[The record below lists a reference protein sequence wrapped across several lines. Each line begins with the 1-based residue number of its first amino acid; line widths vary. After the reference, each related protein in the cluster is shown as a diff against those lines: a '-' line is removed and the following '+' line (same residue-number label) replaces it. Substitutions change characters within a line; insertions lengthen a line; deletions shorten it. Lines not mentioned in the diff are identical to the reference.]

1 MTQLVRKNNRRFRRT
16 GTYVS
21 PLAHVVRAEHM
32 GQTIFFTVPNPKD
45 EIQQYHFRGEFY
57 EREELEIIARHMP
70 VGGTYCDI
78 GANVGNHAIFVA
90 KFLHASRLV
99 LIEPNPP
106 AIETLESNL
115 YLNGIEGICDR
126 RHLGI
131 GLSDG
136 AHDSALMRTPGRNLG
151 AARIREVSEDDAE
164 GAIALAT
171 GDSLLEAEAFDLI
184 KIDVEG
190 HEIKVLTGLASTIRV
205 TRPKL
210 FIEVDG
216 ENDDAFQAWIK
227 ETNYEVLE
235 TFQRYP
241 RNQNYMVGPK

>member
-1 MTQLVRKNNRRFRRT
+1 MTRLVRKNNRRFRRT

-21 PLAHVVRAEHM
+21 PVAHVVRAEHL

-57 EREELEIIARHMP
+57 EREELEIMARHLP

-90 KFLHASRLV
+90 KFLHAARLV

-115 YLNGIEGICDR
+115 FLNGIEGLCDR

-136 AHDSALMRTPGRNLG
+136 AHDSASMRTPGRNLG
-151 AARIREVSEDDAE
+151 AARIREVGAE
-164 GAIALAT
+164 GEGEIVLAT

-190 HEIKVLTGLASTIRV
+190 HEMKVLSGLAGTIRT
-205 TRPKL
+205 TRPKI

-216 ENDDAFQAWIK
+216 ENDDAFQAWVD
-227 ETNYEVLE
+227 EMNYEVLE